1 MSSIIDRRLSG
12 SRSDANRE
20 RLQRRVRGRLKEAVE
35 KMGRA
40 GAIESLSKGDKAVVI
55 PGNDLHE
62 PSFRRDPSQGS
73 WDRVFPGNKSFHRGD
88 EIPKGGGGGQSGRE
102 GAPDGEGDDVLGV
115 LLSPDEFLDLLFDGL
130 SLPDLRLGTGGEIEA
145 EQWHRSGFVRDGSP
159 SRMHVSRTMRAAR
172 ARRLALRAGKRKAL
186 EEYQKERDVLQQ
198 EIIARRKKK
207 ADVSIEEERLRQL
220 DEQISVLQRKIR
232 AIPFI
237 DDSDLRF
244 AHIDRQM
251 QPRSQAV
258 MLCVMDVSGSM
269 GETEKDLSKRFFL
282 LLYLFLQR
290 QYRNVQI
297 VFIKHHSVAQ
307 ECTEKEFFAAREGG
321 GTLVSPALVLAE
333 EIISAR
339 FPANEWNVY
348 LAQASDG
355 DNYFADNV
363 VVEETSRRLL
373 EELRGF
379 YYLEVNRD
387 DESHLLQLY
396 QELQEQYPQLVCTR
410 AQQREDVY
418 PLFREL
424 FSKSQVKEHV

>member
-12 SRSDANRE
+12 SRSNANQE

-55 PGNDLHE
+55 PANDLHE
-62 PSFRRDPSQGS
+62 PSFRRDPAQGT
-73 WDRVFPGNKSFHRGD
+73 WDRVLPGNKSFHRGD
-88 EIPKGGGGGQSGRE
+88 EIPKGGGNGQSGRE
-102 GAPDGEGDDVLGV
+102 GAPDGEGDDALGV

-130 SLPDLRLGTGGEIEA
+130 ALPNLRHGTGGEIEA
-145 EQWHRSGFVRDGSP
+145 EQWRRSGFVRDGSP
-159 SRMHVSRTMRAAR
+159 SRMHVARTMRAAR
-172 ARRLALRAGKRKAL
+172 ARRLALRSGKRRAL
-186 EEYQKERDVLQQ
+186 DALQEEREILLGEIAARER
-198 EIIARRKKK
+198 KNG
-207 ADVSIEEERLRQL
+207 DVSIEMERLRDI
-220 DEQISVLQRKIR
+220 DEQIAALQRKMR
-232 AIPFI
+232 AVPFI

-244 AHIDRQM
+244 AHVDRHT

-258 MLCVMDVSGSM
+258 MICVMDVSGSM

-290 QYRNVQI
+290 QYQNVQI
-297 VFIKHHSVAQ
+297 IFIKHHSVAQ

-321 GTLVSPALVLAE
+321 GTLVSPALILAG
-333 EIISAR
+333 EIMAAR
-339 FPANEWNVY
+339 FPANDWNVY

-355 DNYFADNV
+355 DNYFADNA
-363 VVEETSRRLL
+363 VVEETASRLL
-373 EELRGF
+373 RQIRAF

-387 DESHLLQLY
+387 DESHLLQVY
-396 QELQEQYPQLVCTR
+396 QELAEFFPQLVCTR

-424 FSKSQVKEHV
+424 FAKPQVYEHV

>member
-12 SRSDANRE
+12 SRSNANRE

-55 PGNDLHE
+55 PANDLHE
-62 PSFRRDPSQGS
+62 PSFRRDPSQGA
-73 WDRVFPGNKSFHRGD
+73 WDRVLPGNKSFHRGD

-102 GAPDGEGDDVLGV
+102 GAPDGEGDDALGV

-130 SLPDLRLGTGGEIEA
+130 SLPNLRQGTGGEIEA
-145 EQWHRSGFVRDGSP
+145 EQWRRSGFVRDGSP
-159 SRMHVSRTMRAAR
+159 SRMHVARTMRAAR
-172 ARRLALRAGKRKAL
+172 ARRLALRAGKRRAL
-186 EEYQKERDVLQQ
+186 EALQDERGLLLG
-198 EIIARRKKK
+198 EIAARKKQK
-207 ADVSIEEERLRQL
+207 CDVSIEEERLRDI
-220 DEQISVLQRKIR
+220 DEQIAALQRKMR
-232 AIPFI
+232 AVPFI

-244 AHIDRQM
+244 AHIDRHM
-251 QPRSQAV
+251 QARSQAV
-258 MLCVMDVSGSM
+258 MICVMDVSGSM

-290 QYRNVQI
+290 QYQNVQI
-297 VFIKHHSVAQ
+297 IFIKHHSVAL

-321 GTLVSPALVLAE
+321 GTLVSPALALAE
-333 EIISAR
+333 EVMATR
-339 FPANEWNVY
+339 YPATDWNVY

-355 DNYFADNV
+355 DNYFADNA
-363 VVEETSRRLL
+363 VVEETASRLL
-373 EELRGF
+373 QQLRAF

-387 DESHLLQLY
+387 DESHLLQVY
-396 QELQEQYPQLVCTR
+396 QELAEIFPQMVCTR

-424 FSKSQVKEHV
+424 FSKPQVSEHV

>member
-1 MSSIIDRRLSG
+1 
-12 SRSDANRE
+12 
-20 RLQRRVRGRLKEAVE
+20 
-35 KMGRA
+35 
-40 GAIESLSKGDKAVVI
+40 
-55 PGNDLHE
+55 
-62 PSFRRDPSQGS
+62 
-73 WDRVFPGNKSFHRGD
+73 
-88 EIPKGGGGGQSGRE
+88 
-102 GAPDGEGDDVLGV
+102 
-115 LLSPDEFLDLLFDGL
+115 
-130 SLPDLRLGTGGEIEA
+130 
-145 EQWHRSGFVRDGSP
+145 
-159 SRMHVSRTMRAAR
+159 
-172 ARRLALRAGKRKAL
+172 
-186 EEYQKERDVLQQ
+186 
-198 EIIARRKKK
+198 
-207 ADVSIEEERLRQL
+207 
-220 DEQISVLQRKIR
+220 
-232 AIPFI
+232 
-237 DDSDLRF
+237 
-244 AHIDRQM
+244 M
-251 QPRSQAV
+251 QPHSQAV